1 MSSEIEDNSDRV
13 KTAERTQAE
22 IAKLSRE
29 LKHCSS
35 ESVLEAEL
43 NKLKEREVEKY
54 DRSQSLSSSK
64 AESTYKL
71 KSLVQSRQS
80 ARQSLKSLESAE
92 TQKLAALKRS
102 NSDCYEAV
110 LYLRNNLQQWRTSGR
125 FSAGIHEPAVL
136 SLNVKDLNDAVYIEK
151 ETGSLQLGRLCWSG
165 LTSDLFIFRSL
176 CLRGRWRGRRAQ

>member
-1 MSSEIEDNSDRV
+1 M
-13 KTAERTQAE
+13 KAE
-22 IAKLSRE
+22 ISKLSRE

-43 NKLKEREVEKY
+43 TKLKEREVEKY
-54 DRSQSLSSSK
+54 DRSQNLSSSK

-71 KSLVQSRQS
+71 KSLFQSVQTT
-80 ARQSLKSLESAE
+80 RQSLKRLESAAE
-92 TQKLAALKRS
+92 AKLAQLKRS

-110 LYLRNNLQQWRTSGR
+110 LYLRNNIQQWRNSGR

-136 SLNVKDLNDAVYIEK
+136 SLTVKDLNNAVYIER
-151 ETGSLQLGRLCWSG
+151 ETGGLQLGRVCCSG